1 MNFSYGESFAH
12 KMDEQD
18 SLKKLRNQFHIPLE
32 YQRDQPIYFCGNS
45 LGLQTKKAEK
55 YVQQEIENWK
65 LMGVKGHTKGDTPW
79 FPYHEYLTEYT
90 CELAGSLPSE
100 VVVMNS
106 LTVNIHLLMVS
117 FYRPT
122 KKRYKILIEDHA
134 FPSDRFAIES
144 QVRFHGFSPDKAIV
158 TMKSVSGKPCITT
171 EEILDYINREKDN
184 LGMIFMG
191 GVNYFTGQVFDMKTI
206 TEAGHEAGCI
216 VGFDLAH
223 GTGNV
228 ILQLHDW
235 NVDFA
240 AWCSYKYLNG
250 GPGCLSGVFIH
261 ENHHG
266 NTELPRFNGWWGHN
280 KNTRFN
286 SENSFDS
293 LIGAE
298 GWQCSNPPIFPLASL
313 RASMELFHLTG
324 IKSLREKSKLLTSYL
339 YFLLKDLSLEII
351 TPISDHE
358 RGCQVSISLG
368 KRGWKV
374 FQELTKKGVVADW
387 REPNV
392 IRIAPV
398 PFYNT
403 FYEVWKFSKLLKE
416 TM

>member
-1 MNFSYGESFAH
+1 
-12 KMDEQD
+12 
-18 SLKKLRNQFHIPLE
+18 
-32 YQRDQPIYFCGNS
+32 
-45 LGLQTKKAEK
+45 
-55 YVQQEIENWK
+55 
-65 LMGVKGHTKGDTPW
+65 
-79 FPYHEYLTEYT
+79 
-90 CELAGSLPSE
+90 
-100 VVVMNS
+100 
-106 LTVNIHLLMVS
+106 
-117 FYRPT
+117 
-122 KKRYKILIEDHA
+122 
-134 FPSDRFAIES
+134 
-144 QVRFHGFSPDKAIV
+144 
-158 TMKSVSGKPCITT
+158 
-171 EEILDYINREKDN
+171 
-184 LGMIFMG
+184 
-191 GVNYFTGQVFDMKTI
+191 
-206 TEAGHEAGCI
+206 
-216 VGFDLAH
+216 
-223 GTGNV
+223 
-228 ILQLHDW
+228 
-235 NVDFA
+235 
-240 AWCSYKYLNG
+240 
-250 GPGCLSGVFIH
+250 VFIH
-261 ENHHG
+261 ESHHG

-280 KNTRFN
+280 KNTRFD

-351 TPISDHE
+351 TPISAQE

>member
-1 MNFSYGESFAH
+1 MNFSYKESFAH

-18 SLKKLRNQFHIPLE
+18 SLKKFRNKFHIPPAD
-32 YQRDQPIYFCGNS
+32 QRDQSIYFCGNS
-45 LGLQTKKAEK
+45 LGLQPKNAEK
-55 YVQQEIENWK
+55 YIQQEIDNWR

-79 FPYHEYLTEYT
+79 LPYHELLTDYT
-90 CELAGSLPSE
+90 SELVGGLSSE

-122 KKRYKILIEDHA
+122 NKRYKILIEDHA
-134 FPSDRFAIES
+134 FPSDRFALES
-144 QVRFHGFSPDKAIV
+144 QVRFHGFSPDEAIV
-158 TMKSVSGKPCITT
+158 TMKSGSRKQCITT
-171 EEILDYINREKDN
+171 DEILDYINRNKDN
-184 LGMIFMG
+184 LAMIFMG
-191 GVNYFTGQVFDMKTI
+191 GVNYFTGQVFDMKTV
-206 TEAGHEAGCI
+206 TEAGHSAGCI

-223 GTGNV
+223 GAGNI
-228 ILQLHDW
+228 ILELHDW

-250 GPGCLSGVFIH
+250 GPGSLSGVFIH

-266 NTELPRFNGWWGHN
+266 NNKLPRFNGWWGHN

-286 SENSFDS
+286 MGNSFDS
-293 LIGAE
+293 LSGAE

-313 RASMELFHLTG
+313 RASMELFHATG
-324 IKSLREKSKLLTSYL
+324 IKSLRGKSKLLTDYL
-339 YFLLKDLSLEII
+339 SFLLNDLPLENI
-351 TPISDHE
+351 TPLSPKE
-358 RGCQVSISLG
+358 KGCQLSIIL
-368 KRGWKV
+368 KRRGREI
-374 FQELTKKGVVADW
+374 FQELTQKGVVADW

-416 TM
+416 AM